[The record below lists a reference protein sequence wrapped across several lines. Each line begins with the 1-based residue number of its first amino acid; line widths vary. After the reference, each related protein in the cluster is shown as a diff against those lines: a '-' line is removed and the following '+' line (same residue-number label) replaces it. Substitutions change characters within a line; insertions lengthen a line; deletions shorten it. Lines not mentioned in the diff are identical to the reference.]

1 LLVRFTCRKTFMLRN
16 RNYYGAVTLLFNTR
30 PKERR
35 DDLYD
40 RDKEIEVIKDSIS
53 RGEWI
58 AVLGMRRI
66 GKTSVVNVA
75 VNESGGVKLRIDLFR
90 LYNPAKKQYSKEEF
104 LFLLIQSV
112 NDTIKNY
119 TFLGNVTR
127 AISNILG
134 VDEIEIN
141 KVKVK
146 LRKIRGQDVIYILSQ
161 LNALAKDNKKKL
173 VLVFDEAQEL
183 SKISGINFPSLFHDI
198 YDNCTSTVLI
208 FTGSMI
214 RLVEKTL
221 KDIEYNEPFFG
232 RYIRKLELTRFTK
245 EQSRDFL
252 LKGFEEEKIKVD
264 ESIIEDAFKKFYGIP
279 GWLTLFGSEYSFSAK
294 HNLKVDIK
302 EIVKKAI
309 EEAKNEVMNFLKYS
323 QSPLRYSAIILAI
336 DRLGGKGKLNEIVKV
351 SSTLLGEEIPRARAY
366 EMLSRLIDLDFLKKD
381 EEGIYS
387 LHDDIPNRLGVVKAA
402 EEVFRMR

>member
-1 LLVRFTCRKTFMLRN
+1 MLRC
-16 RNYYGAVTLLFNTR
+16 RNYYGAVTLLFSTR

-35 DDLYD
+35 EDLYD

-75 VNESGGVKLRIDLFR
+75 VNESGGVKLRIDLLR

-104 LFLLIQSV
+104 LSLLIQAV

-119 TFLGNVTR
+119 TFLGKATR
-127 AISNILG
+127 VISNVLG
-134 VDEIEIN
+134 VDEIEIS

-146 LRKIRGQDVIYILSQ
+146 LKRIRGQDVIYILSQ
-161 LNALAKDNKKKL
+161 LNTLAKDNKKKL

-183 SKISGINFPSLFHDI
+183 SKVAGINFPSLFHDI
-198 YDNCTSTVLI
+198 YDNFTNTVVI
-208 FTGSMI
+208 FTGSMV

-221 KDIEYNEPFFG
+221 RDVEYNEPFFG
-232 RYIRKLELTRFTK
+232 RYIRKIELTRFTR
-245 EQSRDFL
+245 EQSKDFL
-252 LKGFEEEKIKVD
+252 LKGFEEEKVKVD
-264 ESIIEDAFKKFYGIP
+264 ESVIEDAVKKFDGIP
-279 GWLTLFGSEYSFSAK
+279 GWLTLFGSEYSFSVK
-294 HNLKVDIK
+294 HGLNVVV
-302 EIVKKAI
+302 EAIVRKAV
-309 EEAKNEVMNFLKYS
+309 EEVKNEVKNFLNYS

-336 DRLGGKGKLNEIVKV
+336 DRLGGKGKLSEIAKV
-351 SSTLLGEEIPRARAY
+351 SSALLGEEIPRARAY
-366 EMLSRLIDLDFLKKD
+366 EMLSRLVDLDFLKKD

-387 LHDDIPNRLGVVKAA
+387 FHDDIPNRQGVVKAA
-402 EEVFRMR
+402 EEVFKSRLT

>member
-1 LLVRFTCRKTFMLRN
+1 MLRC
-16 RNYYGAVTLLFNTR
+16 RNYYGAVTLLFSTR

-35 DDLYD
+35 EDLYD
-40 RDKEIEVIKDSIS
+40 RDKEIEIIKDSIS
-53 RGEWI
+53 RGEWV

-104 LFLLIQSV
+104 LSLLIQSV

-119 TFLGNVTR
+119 TFLGKATR
-127 AISNILG
+127 VISNILG

-146 LRKIRGQDVIYILSQ
+146 LKKIRGQDVIYILSQ
-161 LNALAKDNKKKL
+161 LNSLAKDNKKKL

-198 YDNCTSTVLI
+198 YDNCTNTVVI

-232 RYIRKLELTRFTK
+232 RYIRKIELTRFTK

-264 ESIIEDAFKKFYGIP
+264 ESIIEDAIKKFDGIP
-279 GWLTLFGSEYSFSAK
+279 GWLTLFGSEYSFSVK
-294 HNLKVDIK
+294 HNLRVDIE

-366 EMLSRLIDLDFLKKD
+366 EMLNRLVDLDLLKKD

-387 LHDDIPNRLGVVKAA
+387 FHEDIPNRLGVVKAA
-402 EEVFRMR
+402 EYVFRMR